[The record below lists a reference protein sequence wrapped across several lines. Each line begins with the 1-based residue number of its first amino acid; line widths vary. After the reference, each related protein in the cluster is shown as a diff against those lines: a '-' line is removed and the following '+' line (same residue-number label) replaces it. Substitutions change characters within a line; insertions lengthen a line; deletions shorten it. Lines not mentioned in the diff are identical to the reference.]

1 MKISV
6 IGLGKLG
13 ASMVAGF
20 ASRGFE
26 VTGVD
31 INPES
36 VNALKCGKAPVQETD
51 LEAYLKKYSD
61 KVSATLSYSEAVL
74 KTDVSFVIVPT
85 PSLPDGS
92 FSLDYA
98 KDAFIEIGK
107 ALKEK
112 NSYHVIVLTST
123 VLPGSTRSVLI
134 PILEKCSGKL
144 AGRDF
149 GVCYNPEFIA
159 LGSVIK
165 DFLNPDFYL
174 LGQYDSRSGDVL
186 ESIHNLVSENK
197 APVKRMSLE
206 NAELAKIS
214 INSFVTLK
222 VSYANI
228 MALLCEKIP
237 SGDVDVV
244 SDALGMDSRIGRKYL
259 TGGPGFAGPCFPR
272 DNVALNFFGNQVGVD
287 TSLLMSNHTFNQNIA
302 TYHLDTISS
311 YIKPGDSVAILGLS
325 YKENSHIT
333 EEAEGLKLAR
343 MLAINGLKDII
354 CHDSLVSGDVLDL
367 ADLNITSNL
376 QNVFDMKP
384 DMIVIC
390 TNDPLYLNLEA
401 DLLTNGHE
409 KTVTVIDL
417 WRKNRQLNDSMR
429 INYVPVGINVNA
441 SSAFERLNKLWNKGL

>member
-20 ASRGFE
+20 ASRGFD

-31 INPES
+31 INADS
-36 VNALKCGKAPVQETD
+36 VNALKCGKAPVKETD
-51 LEAYLKKYSD
+51 LEEYLYKYRD
-61 KVSATLSYSEAVL
+61 KVSATLLYSEAIS
-74 KTDVSFVIVPT
+74 KTDITFVIVPT
-85 PSLPDGS
+85 PSLSDGS

-112 NSYHVIVLTST
+112 VSYHVIVLTST
-123 VLPGSTRSVLI
+123 VLPGSTRSTLI
-134 PILEKCSGKL
+134 PILEKYSGKL
-144 AGRDF
+144 AGKDF
-149 GVCYNPEFIA
+149 GICYNPEFIA

-174 LGQYDSRSGDVL
+174 LGQYDKKSGDVL
-186 ESIHNLVSENK
+186 ESVHNLVSENK

-222 VSYANI
+222 ISYANI
-228 MALLCEKIP
+228 MALLCENIP
-237 SGDVDVV
+237 SGDVDIV
-244 SDALGMDSRIGRKYL
+244 SDALGLDSRIGRKYL

-272 DNVALNFFGNQVGVD
+272 DNVALNFFGKQVGVD
-287 TSLLMSNHTFNQNIA
+287 TSLLMSNHNFNQNIA
-302 TYHLDTISS
+302 NYHFKKIISYS
-311 YIKPGDSVAILGLS
+311 QDGDSIAILGLS

-343 MLAINGLKDII
+343 MFAENGFINII
-354 CHDSLVSGDVLDL
+354 CHDSLVSKDTLGLD
-367 ADLNITSNL
+367 DLNITNRL
-376 QNVFDMKP
+376 QDVYDMNP
-384 DMIVIC
+384 QIIVIC
-390 TNDPLYLNLEA
+390 TNDKTYLNLEA
-401 DLLTNGHE
+401 SRLTKVND
-409 KTVTVIDL
+409 KKVTVIDL
-417 WRKNRQLNDSMR
+417 WRKNKQLSQCDL
-429 INYVPVGINVNA
+429 INYVQIGVNV
-441 SSAFERLNKLWNKGL
+441 